1 MRVDRFS
8 RKRFMK
14 KPQTLILSEYYT
26 STAYLDRILF
36 VFFEIENLHNTIEG
50 KLKLQKIFYELKN
63 YFNEN
68 SEFNDHNFNL
78 STFRDELKTVNSF
91 IEFSIK
97 NPFYNPQKN
106 LEFINYL
113 NLVYSSAQKLHS
125 YLQNQTNSDV
135 ALPQSIL
142 GEAEEGKTD
151 EVPLISISLDE
162 DAFNSNHYTNENHI
176 LDFLTT
182 KRSEKSQ
189 KYINKGHKNLSIN
202 NYQEAIKSFQ
212 MALVL
217 NESAEILNLIGW
229 TYSLSGDLNKAKE
242 YALKAIEN
250 DTQYGPALNDYG
262 NYLFLEGKTKESLK
276 WFELAKRAIN
286 YDNREFAFI
295 NAGKAY
301 LQIDMYDEALKEFSL
316 ALTFT
321 PHNEE
326 LHQAILKI
334 KNSLIQENNNE
345 RLS

>member
-1 MRVDRFS
+1 
-8 RKRFMK
+8 MK
-14 KPQTLILSEYYT
+14 KPQTLLLSEFYT
-26 STAYLDRILF
+26 STAYLNRILF

-50 KLKLQKIFYELKN
+50 KLKLQEIFYSLKN
-63 YFNEN
+63 FFYQK
-68 SEFNDHNFNL
+68 SEFNDHIFNL
-78 STFRDELKTVNSF
+78 STFRDELKTVNIF

-97 NPFYNPQKN
+97 NPFYDPQKN
-106 LEFINYL
+106 NEFINYL
-113 NLVYSSAQKLHS
+113 NLVYSSAQKLHF
-125 YLQNQTNSDV
+125 YLQNHTNSDV

-142 GEAEEGKTD
+142 GETKEGKTD
-151 EVPLISISLDE
+151 DVPLISISSNE
-162 DAFNSNHYTNENHI
+162 DDFFTTQTTNENYI
-176 LDFLTT
+176 VEFLAS
-182 KRSEKSQ
+182 KRDEKSQ
-189 KYINKGHKNLSIN
+189 KYINKGHRNLAN
-202 NYQEAIKSFQ
+202 NNFQEAIKSFQ
-212 MALVL
+212 MALAL

-229 TYSLSGDLNKAKE
+229 TYSLAGDLNKAKE

-250 DTQYGPALNDYG
+250 DSQYGPALNDYG
-262 NYLFLEGKTKESLK
+262 NYLFIEGKTKESLK

-301 LQIDMYDEALKEFSL
+301 LQIDMYTEALNEFSL

-334 KNSLIQENNNE
+334 KNSLIPENNLD